1 MKKIRFLAGTAV
13 AAVMAASSVQAAD
26 LAPPYYKVPPPPPP
40 VFSWT
45 GCHVGGNLGLGAIH
59 TTWQDTVADGN
70 IDNNLP
76 FLGFGFGGPTTR
88 TASIDGAGGV
98 AGGQVGCDYQFA
110 GHWVVGIAGSINWSD
125 ISATGMDQ
133 FNQTWTL
140 RDKMDWYGTV
150 TGRVGFTPVNTAL
163 IYGKGGAVF
172 AHNNF
177 EIENSGVTL
186 GTPSQVITG
195 WTVGAGVEWAFS
207 PSWSIFL
214 EGNYYGLP
222 TRTET
227 FNNAFAVAN
236 AFVNPPFTI
245 NVKPSFETITFGVNF
260 HFWGG

>member
-1 MKKIRFLAGTAV
+1 M
-13 AAVMAASSVQAAD
+13 
-26 LAPPYYKVPPPPPP
+26 
-40 VFSWT
+40 
-45 GCHVGGNLGLGAIH
+45 H

-76 FLGFGFGGPTTR
+76 FLGFGFGNPTTR
-88 TASIDGAGGV
+88 TANIDGAGGV
-98 AGGQVGCDYQFA
+98 AGGQLGCDYQF
-110 GHWVVGIAGSINWSD
+110 GGIWVVGIAGSINWSD
-125 ISATGMDQ
+125 VSATGMDQ

-140 RDKMDWYGTV
+140 RDKMDWYSTV
-150 TGRVGFTPVNTAL
+150 TGRVGWTPINTAL
-163 IYGKGGAVF
+163 VYGKGGAVF

-186 GTPSQVITG
+186 GTPNQVITG

-214 EGNYYGLP
+214 EGSYFGLP
-222 TRTET
+222 TKTET

-245 NVKPSFETITFGVNF
+245 NVKPSFETVTFGVNY
-260 HFWGG
+260 HFWGGGGLF

>member
-1 MKKIRFLAGTAV
+1 MNKIRFLAGTAV
-13 AAVMAASSVQAAD
+13 AAVMTASSVQAAD
-26 LAPPYYKVPPPPPP
+26 LGPPLKAPPPPPP

-59 TTWQDTVADGN
+59 TTWQDTVPDGN
-70 IDNNLP
+70 IDNELL
-76 FLGFGFGGPTTR
+76 FLLVGIDGPSTR
-88 TASIDGAGGV
+88 TATGGV
-98 AGGQVGCDYQFA
+98 AGGQLGCDWQFA
-110 GHWVVGIAGSINWSD
+110 GNWVVGIAGSVNWSD
-125 ISATGMDQ
+125 VSATGMDQ
-133 FNQTWTL
+133 FNNTWTL
-140 RDKMDWYGTV
+140 RDGMDWFSTV
-150 TGRVGFTPVNTAL
+150 TGRVGFTPINTAL

-186 GTPSQVITG
+186 GTPSEVITG

-222 TRTET
+222 TRIET
-227 FNNAFAVAN
+227 FNNPIAVAN

-245 NVKPSFETITFGVNF
+245 NVKPSFETVTFGVNF
-260 HFWGG
+260 RFWGDGARF